1 MHNDY
6 MTAEEVARNFFDGK
20 LSYWTVLKRARA
32 GILPCIRD
40 GGRYLFKRSVL
51 EAWEK
56 AALSRPTWMPIN

>member
-6 MTAEEVARNFFDGK
+6 MTAKEVARKFFDGK

-40 GGRYLFKRSVL
+40 GGRYLFKQSIL
-51 EAWEK
+51 EEWETS
-56 AALSRPTWMPIN
+56 ALQRPNWMPMG

>member
-6 MTAEEVARNFFDGK
+6 MTAKEVASNFFDGK
-20 LSYWTVLKRARA
+20 RSYWTVLKRARA

-40 GGRYLFKRSVL
+40 GGQYLFKRSEL

-56 AALSRPTWMPIN
+56 AAMDRPNWMPLN